1 MGGICIRCGA
11 LKDEAEEQGVALSYI
26 HRGLEV
32 SKHEAER
39 VRQVGGRWPGCG
51 CVRRRV
57 AWPAVEACSASSVA
71 GSMRIHALLL
81 N

>member
-39 VRQVGGRWPGCG
+39 VRQVGRTG
-51 CVRRRV
+51 CVRG
-57 AWPAVEACSASSVA
+57 ADA
-71 GSMRIHALLL
+71 GG
-81 N
+81 